1 MIVAN
6 LTNKQEYYG
15 IHPELDKALD
25 YLTPEF
31 LENASTEKTLLDG
44 ENLFVTKYHLETV
57 PVEQTFFEAHKK
69 YLDIQVVIQGIERV
83 EIAHPDGLTLTE
95 EKGDFYG
102 YTGQADQSV
111 ILKPGNFL
119 VVFPGDAHRLRLPV
133 HQSGEPFTRV
143 VFKIKVYD

>member
-6 LTNKQEYYG
+6 LTNTQEYYG

-44 ENLFVTKYHLETV
+44 ENLFVTKFHLETV

-69 YLDIQVVIQGIERV
+69 YLDIQVVTRGMERV

-111 ILKPGNFL
+111 LLKPGNFL